1 MADYLGGW
9 KRSHMCGTLTSANLN
24 EEVTLMGWVQRA
36 RNLGK
41 LIFVDLRDREGIVQV
56 VFDEDLCGSQ
66 AFALAKSLS
75 REYVLAVRG
84 KVNMRGEGVVNH
96 KMKTGE
102 IEVAVREAKL
112 LNQSETPPIYIEDDA
127 KEAENVRLKYRY
139 LDLRRPVMQRTLK
152 LRSQVL
158 SIVRRHMEKENFFEI
173 ETPILTKSTPEGARD
188 YLVPSRVH
196 PGEFYALPQSP
207 QIYKQLLMLAGYDRY
222 FQIARCFRDEDSRA
236 DRQPEFTQCDMEMSF
251 IEPEDIQ
258 SVVEGIYSDIFRE
271 IKGIELQLPLRRM
284 TWRDAMDQYG
294 SDKPDTRFD
303 MKIVNLDSVLANS
316 GFKVFDEAI
325 AEGRTVRGI
334 NAKGAGAKLSRK
346 EIDALGEFVKTYH
359 VKGLAWAT
367 IGADG
372 GVRSS
377 FAKFVKPEVFE
388 ALKEAMGAE
397 PGDALFLISDKK
409 LTALTALGQL
419 RLRLG
424 HELNLIDENTYDL
437 FWITEFPLLEWSD
450 EENRFVAQHHPF
462 TSPMDEDFDLME
474 TDPGAVR
481 AKAYDLVLNGF
492 EMGSGS
498 IRIHASDLQERMFR
512 LLGFTHEQAWNRFG
526 FLLEAFKYG
535 TPPHG
540 GFAFGVDR
548 LIMILAGRDNLRDVI
563 AFPKAQN
570 ASCLMMQTPSAVS
583 PEQLELL
590 KIKAC
595 EPSDEN
601 EAGDTL

>member
-1 MADYLGGW
+1 M
-9 KRSHMCGTLTSANLN
+9 
-24 EEVTLMGWVQRA
+24 
-36 RNLGK
+36 
-41 LIFVDLRDREGIVQV
+41 QV

-590 KIKAC
+590 KIKVC

>member
-1 MADYLGGW
+1 MADYLGVW

-84 KVNMRGEGVVNH
+84 KVSMRGEGVVNH

-303 MKIVNLDSVLANS
+303 MKIVNMDSVLANS

-535 TPPHG
+535 TPPQG

-590 KIKAC
+590 KIKVC